1 MSFRLYLAPVLGRT
15 PAPFSAHLVE
25 PADGL
30 NNREQFRRGA
40 LAITDGTA
48 TASFLGG
55 TSSHLMSQAI
65 GATALIRIPANTQ
78 LSAGDLVEV
87 FPLS

>member
-1 MSFRLYLAPVLGRT
+1 MPLLGHT
-15 PAPFSAHLVE
+15 PAPFHAHLTE

-30 NNREQFRRGA
+30 LNREQFRRGTIS
-40 LAITDGTA
+40 ITDGTA
-48 TASFLGG
+48 QASFLGG

-65 GATALIRIPANTQ
+65 GATALIRIPADAQ
-78 LSAGDLVEV
+78 LAAGDLVEV